1 MNNKPTIEEL
11 SLYYD
16 GLLDHKRETEIN
28 TWLET
33 DPASQQ
39 VLDTFSMID
48 RSQQP
53 EIKHDEL
60 DGFLSDTLQNVHAR
74 IYAEDREAK
83 YRSTSVL
90 SWLSP
95 KIMVPALGITV
106 AAFAMIIS
114 LNNLNTVDSPT
125 PDHTQPPVISGD
137 PDIIPDDGNDEQLTP
152 IEETVRR
159 EAMLATARMARSLY
173 DNSIQ
178 YAKDNSER
186 VTQPLQDLKSKTES
200 ALTLSTIP
208 PLMPRTES
216 QTTDE
221 NAKPPSAVQS
231 LAKMGQQQVAIGLGV
246 SLLTLASL

>member
-1 MNNKPTIEEL
+1 MKNKPTIEEL

-16 GLLDHKRETEIN
+16 GLLDHKRQNEIK

-33 DPASQQ
+33 DPASQH
-39 VLDTFSMID
+39 VLDTFALFD

-53 EIKHDEL
+53 DTTCDEL

-74 IYAEDREAK
+74 IYAEDRDAK
-83 YRSTSVL
+83 YKSVSWL

-95 KIMVPALGITV
+95 KIMVPAMGLTIAV
-106 AAFAMIIS
+106 FALVIAF
-114 LNNLNTVDSPT
+114 NNLNTVDTST
-125 PDHTQPPVISGD
+125 HVGEQPPVNVAGL
-137 PDIIPDDGNDEQLTP
+137 DEEQQA

-159 EAMLATARMARSLY
+159 EAMLATARVARSLF
-173 DNSIQ
+173 NNGMQ
-178 YAKDNSER
+178 YAQENSGR
-186 VTQPLQDLKSKTES
+186 VTQPLKELKAKTEN

-208 PLMPRTES
+208 TLLPRTEP
-216 QTTDE
+216 QETNDNTQ
-221 NAKPPSAVQS
+221 PPSAVRS